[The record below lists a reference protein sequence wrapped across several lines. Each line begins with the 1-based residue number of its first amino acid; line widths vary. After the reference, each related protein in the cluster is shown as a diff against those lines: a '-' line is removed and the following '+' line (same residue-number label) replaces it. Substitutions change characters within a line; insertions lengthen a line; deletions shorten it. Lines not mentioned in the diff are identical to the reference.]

1 MRLWGWLA
9 VPLMLVASALVGI
22 AHSGGAQGTFATPGV
37 VGTQGAVVVE
47 YVGDTQPA
55 TVPGHTLELTRITLP
70 AGAEIPPEDHPG
82 ASVMFVESGAVE
94 ITLEQGTLQ
103 LFPRMPGD
111 PAPVA
116 NPQPCPSPCRV
127 EAGSSAVQNDFTRH
141 NLLDVSGTGSV
152 VLVSQFTANFTDGT
166 ATPGPDGTP
175 TAGPA
180 GGPPITTY
188 GCDGGCR

>member
-1 MRLWGWLA
+1 MHPWGWLA
-9 VPLMLVASALVGI
+9 VALMLVSAGLVGI

-37 VGTQGAVVVE
+37 VGTPGAVMVE

-103 LFPRMPGD
+103 LFERMPGD

-116 NPQPCPSPCRV
+116 IPQPCPSPCRV

-141 NLLDVSGTGSV
+141 NLVDVSGTGSV

-166 ATPGPDGTP
+166 PA
-175 TAGPA
+175 A
-180 GGPPITTY
+180 GGPPIKTY